1 MSGLIASMAG
11 APQAA
16 STAGGFYQG
25 AANQVANEY
34 GSPAANMFS
43 QMEMAKLQPNFQQM
57 INQASAQAA
66 AQGITGSGAGR
77 ANLGNVAAQNAGTL
91 AGAVSPLYQQGLGD
105 YAGILSQMP
114 GAQEGAYQGSV
125 QDFLSMVQTA
135 AMAAGGAAAGGA
147 FSGGGGGGGSM
158 IQPAQ
163 QVSGG
168 AGASYYAPG
177 GYMQTGYQQ

>member
-1 MSGLIASMAG
+1 MRNGG

-34 GSPAANMFS
+34 GSPTANMFS
-43 QMEMAKLQPNFQQM
+43 QMEMAKLQTKFS
-57 INQASAQAA
+57 ADDRSAQRKQRRKDA
-66 AQGITGSGAGR
+66 GSGAGR